1 MSLTSNKRYWIVKMH
16 EGKHHVKITVNAKYG
31 TSKKD
36 NGRLKSF
43 NELKARY
50 IAEYYGGDGWF

>member
-1 MSLTSNKRYWIVKMH
+1 MH